1 MRQEAEKDETVAR
14 QTTVDKRRY
23 EGCGARQTLYFDA
36 LFHRFAHQQEARIAD
51 TGGTG
56 VSDHGDGGPA
66 LQPLDESRHRLVL
79 VEDVV
84 ALQRS
89 VDAVVLQEYTGGA
102 GVLGEDEVDRLENL
116 DATESHVAEVPNGC
130 RY

>member
-1 MRQEAEKDETVAR
+1 MWQKAEEDEAVAR
-14 QTTVDKRRY
+14 QAAVYQCRHESR
-23 EGCGARQTLYFDA
+23 GAWQTLHLDTF
-36 LFHRFAHQQEARIAD
+36 LHRFAHQQEAGVAD
-51 TGGTG
+51 AGSAG
-56 VSDHGDGGPA
+56 VGDHGDGGAA

-79 VEDVV
+79 VEDMV
-84 ALQRS
+84 ALQRR
-89 VDAVVLQEYTGGA
+89 VDAVVLQEHTAGA